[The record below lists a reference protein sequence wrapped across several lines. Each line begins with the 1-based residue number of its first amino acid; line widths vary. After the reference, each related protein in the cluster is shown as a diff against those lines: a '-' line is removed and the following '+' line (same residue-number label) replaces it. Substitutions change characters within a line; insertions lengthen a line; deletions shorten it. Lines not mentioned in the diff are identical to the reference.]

1 MQHPLVLPCAKGSE
15 QVLLA
20 EAESLGLQNARLG
33 VSVVSGTGDLEVAYR
48 LCLWSRVAS
57 RVLWIVAEGEV
68 ANPDDIYAL
77 ARAVAWDEHI
87 DADSTFAVN
96 FNGIGQGIRNTQ
108 FGALKV
114 KDAIADQLRDTL
126 HRRPDVDAK
135 NPDISIDAHLR
146 KGRLT
151 LALDLSGGS
160 LHQRGYRLAHGAA
173 PIKEHLAA
181 TLLYRAGWPQLAAD
195 GYNLIDP
202 LCGSGTL
209 LLEALLM
216 AADIAPA
223 LKRQHFGFSHWQ
235 SHKPAVW
242 KRLIEEARE
251 RREAGL
257 SRLDLKIWGYDHDGA
272 TLATARDNAARLDL
286 GHCLHLERRE
296 LARFTAQPGYGARG
310 LIITNPPYG
319 ERLGTLSEL
328 VGTYDALGAAYKT
341 FPADWQMAIISSNPD
356 LLKRLR
362 LQRHKTYQ
370 AYNGGLETQIALYL
384 RSEQHESEG
393 QTHDPAA
400 PVDEQAR
407 MLANRLR
414 KNRRAVQKAAEA
426 AETNAYRVYDQ
437 DMPEYAV
444 AVDIYGDHVHVQ
456 EYAPPK
462 TVAPEKA
469 RKRLL
474 DALHIIPQILEIP
487 AAHLVLKTRERQRGS
502 AQYQKQ
508 AARGEYLPVREGAA
522 TFLVNLHDYLDTGL
536 FLDHRPLRRRI
547 YGEARDKRFL
557 NLFCYTASASVQAA
571 LGGAAHTT
579 SVDLS
584 QTYLDWAHRN
594 FDANELDSRH
604 RLIKADVM
612 AWLAEGDSQYDLIL
626 CDPPTFSNTKKEQR
640 VFDVQRDHVTLIE
653 RCMWRLAPGGT
664 LYFSNNYRGFKL
676 DPAIAERYHCED
688 ISAATIDFDYAR
700 RPNIHKAWKI
710 TAKTDF
716 QILSQK

>member
-15 QVLLA
+15 QVLLQ
-20 EAESLGLQNARLG
+20 EAETLGLQNARLG
-33 VSVVSGTGDLEVAYR
+33 VAVVSGTGDLETAYR

-114 KDAIADQLRDTL
+114 KDAVADQLRDTL

-223 LKRQHFGFSHWQ
+223 LKRPRFGFTRWQ

-242 KRLIEEARE
+242 KRLHEEAVA

-328 VGTYDALGAAYKT
+328 VGTYDALGAVFKT
-341 FPADWQMAIISSNPD
+341 FPTDWQMAIISSNPD

-370 AYNGGLETQIALYL
+370 AYNGGIETQIALYL
-384 RSEQHESEG
+384 RSEQHEGEG
-393 QTHDPAA
+393 ETHDPGA

-414 KNRRAVQKAAEA
+414 KNRRAAVKAAA
-426 AETNAYRVYDQ
+426 AADTDAYRVYDQ

-444 AVDIYGDHVHVQ
+444 AVDIYGDHIHVQ

-474 DALHIIPQILEIP
+474 DALHLIPQILEIP
-487 AAHLVLKTRERQRGS
+487 AANLVLKTRERQRGS

-508 AARGEYLPVREGAA
+508 AARGEYLTVREGAA
-522 TFLVNLHDYLDTGL
+522 KLLVNLHDYLDTGL

-547 YGEARDKRFL
+547 HEEAQGKRFL

-612 AWLAEGDSQYDLIL
+612 AWLQEGEAQYDLIL

-640 VFDVQRDHVTLIE
+640 VFDVQRDHVALIE
-653 RCMWRLAPGGT
+653 RCMNRLAPGGT

-676 DPAIAERYHCED
+676 DPAISARYHCED
-688 ISAATIDFDYAR
+688 ISAATIGFDFAR
-700 RPNIHKAWKI
+700 RPNIHKAWRI
-710 TAKTDF
+710 GA
-716 QILSQK
+716 QA